1 MCPFY
6 MLVKQK
12 KTIQPIESSSVHA
25 YVHFRNTPMDTFEIR
40 TSLNFYKKS
49 VFSYLIA
56 LVISEKIVWIFS
68 ESLPP
73 LQKYFFY
80 KVTLGV

>member
-25 YVHFRNTPMDTFEIR
+25 LTRPCTLSKYERHLIFTRKAF
-40 TSLNFYKKS
+40 
-49 VFSYLIA
+49 FSYLIA

-73 LQKYFFY
+73 LQKYFCY